1 MTTRTVTGS
10 VLNQDGDP
18 WVGSML
24 FELLQPIISNGDV
37 FPAGVLSVVLDANG
51 DFETELG
58 VPSSGTALYKLTLPD
73 DYKQIFYLG
82 AGSSIDLSEIL
93 SIPTV
98 AVDPNYITELTS
110 LNITSVDDTY
120 AVLASDEYIRCDGT
134 FTVTLPATTG
144 HGDKYMVKNVGIGDI
159 TPVVT
164 GSDTINGTTP
174 VVIAAGECVL
184 FIDYSVG
191 DWDSIVLG
199 G

>member
-18 WVGSML
+18 WVGLVL

-37 FPAGVLSVVLDANG
+37 FPAGVLSVTLDANG
-51 DFETELG
+51 EFETELG

-98 AVDPNYITELTS
+98 AVDPNYITELTT
-110 LNITSVDDTY
+110 LKITYTDVDLELT
-120 AVLASDEYIRCDGT
+120 AAHEYVWSDGT
-134 FTVTLPATTG
+134 VTITLPASTG
-144 HGDKYMVKNVGIGDI
+144 SGDVYFLVNTGVGEI
-159 TPVVT
+159 TPAVT

-174 VVIAAGECVL
+174 ELIYAGSAAWFVDAEAGNWHS
-184 FIDYSVG
+184 Y
-191 DWDSIVLG
+191 
-199 G
+199 

>member
-1 MTTRTVTGS
+1 MITRTVTGS

-18 WVGSML
+18 WVGSVL

-37 FPAGVLSVVLDANG
+37 FPAGVLSVALDANG

-110 LNITSVDDTY
+110 LKIITVTTNTALSTLY
-120 AVLASDEYIRCDGT
+120 EYYRCDGT
-134 FTVTLPATTG
+134 FTVTLPASTG
-144 HGDKYMVKNVGIGDI
+144 SGDAFIVANVGAGNI
-159 TPVVT
+159 TPVTT
-164 GSDTINGTTP
+164 GGDTVNGTTP
-174 VVIAAGECVL
+174 NVIPPMTIVY
-184 FIDYSVG
+184 FIDGVAG
-191 DWDSIVLG
+191 NWDSNW
-199 G
+199 

>member
-18 WVGSML
+18 WVGSVL

-37 FPAGVLSVVLDANG
+37 FPAGVLSVALDANG

-98 AVDPNYITELTS
+98 SVDPNYITELTS
-110 LNITSVDDTY
+110 LDITYTAIDLQIT
-120 AVLASDEYIRCDGT
+120 AAHEYVWSDGT
-134 FTVTLPATTG
+134 VTITLPASTG
-144 HGDKYMVKNVGIGDI
+144 SGDAYILEATSTGSV
-159 TPVVT
+159 TPAVT

-174 VVIAAGECVL
+174 LVIPANTIAYYVDAEAGNWH
-184 FIDYSVG
+184 SN
-191 DWDSIVLG
+191 W
-199 G
+199 

>member
-18 WVGSML
+18 WVGSVL

-37 FPAGVLSVVLDANG
+37 FPAGVLSVALDANG

-98 AVDPNYITELTS
+98 SVDPNYITELTS
-110 LNITSVDDTY
+110 LKITYTDADLELT
-120 AVLASDEYIRCDGT
+120 AAHEYVWSDGT
-134 FTVTLPATTG
+134 VTITLPASTG
-144 HGDKYMVKNVGIGDI
+144 SGDVYFISNQGTGTI
-159 TPVVT
+159 TVAVT
-164 GSDTINGTTP
+164 GSDTINGLPP
-174 VVIAAGECVL
+174 VPIYPTDCHSFVDAVAGNWHSL
-184 FIDYSVG
+184 
-191 DWDSIVLG
+191 
-199 G
+199 

>member
-18 WVGSML
+18 WVGSVT
-24 FELLQPIISNGDV
+24 FELMQPIISNGDV

-98 AVDPNYITELTS
+98 AVQPNYITELTS
-110 LNITSVDDTY
+110 LDITYTDVDLQIT
-120 AVLASDEYIRCDGT
+120 AAHEYVWSDGT
-134 FTVTLPATTG
+134 VTITLPVSTG
-144 HGDKYMVKNVGIGDI
+144 GGDVYFISNQGSGTI
-159 TPVVT
+159 TVAVT
-164 GSDTINGTTP
+164 GSDTVNDTTP
-174 VVIAAGECVL
+174 LTIPTMTIAYYVDAE
-184 FIDYSVG
+184 VG
-191 DWDSIVLG
+191 NWHSNW
-199 G
+199 